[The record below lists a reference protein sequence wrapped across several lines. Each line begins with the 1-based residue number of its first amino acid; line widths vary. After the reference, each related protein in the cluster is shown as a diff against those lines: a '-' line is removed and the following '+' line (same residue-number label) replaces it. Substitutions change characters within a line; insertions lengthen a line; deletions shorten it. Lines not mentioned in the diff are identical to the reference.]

1 MKTKKLYIIGRRPEN
16 IPDNWIVFN
25 APRPMLGD
33 KDWCGDFHHGIFYA
47 AVDPDGY
54 IPEKW
59 MQKNCD
65 LDGWVVEYV
74 SEEAAIQMVFQS
86 TLPHGERLF
95 SYNFIKILYLL
106 LYICGPS
113 ICIKGCIILS
123 KNIFNLLCILNWLG

>member
-54 IPEKW
+54 IPKKW

-74 SEEAAIQMVFQS
+74 SEEAAIQMVKNYYLNTYPSMAKIIEELSDQDLRTSF
-86 TLPHGERLF
+86 HV
-95 SYNFIKILYLL
+95 NFNK
-106 LYICGPS
+106 
-113 ICIKGCIILS
+113 KEEVEV
-123 KNIFNLLCILNWLG
+123 